1 MARTWVRSLPG
12 PLRATLQL
20 VCLLLLAFLPGC
32 RTTDL
37 SSAADSQDTLPP
49 APLED
54 SLFPSNLRNWSPDVA
69 VLPYADIG
77 DRTITVHNIRNV
89 SYQSD
94 SDYVVQHYDHTF
106 DLNRIQG
113 LDFIVVPF
121 KGASALAHTMLSFDF
136 RGDEHLCLSVEA
148 RLERGEKYSPLGG
161 SLRQYELIYVLAD
174 ERDVIVRRT
183 RHRSSE
189 VYLYHTVATPDQAKR
204 VFVDA
209 MKRVNKLYNEPEF
222 YDTLTNNCTTNIVR
236 HVNILRP
243 GDIPY
248 DPRILFTGLSDQL
261 AFEQGMLK
269 AEGTFEQTKQRAN
282 ITQQSNR
289 FADQT
294 DYSAQIRR

>member
-1 MARTWVRSLPG
+1 MARTRVRSLPD

-20 VCLLLLAFLPGC
+20 ACLLLLALFLGC
-32 RTTDL
+32 RTPADVSSGTD
-37 SSAADSQDTLPP
+37 SLPP

-69 VLPYADIG
+69 VLPYAEIG
-77 DRTITVHNIRNV
+77 DRTVTVYNIRNI

-94 SDYVVQHYDHTF
+94 SDYVVRHYDHTF
-106 DLNRIQG
+106 DLSRLQG

-136 RGDEHLCLSVEA
+136 RGDEHLCMSVEA
-148 RLERGEKYSPLGG
+148 RLEQGEKYSPLSG
-161 SLRQYELIYVLAD
+161 SLRRYELIYVLAD

-183 RHRSSE
+183 RHRSSD
-189 VYLYHTVATPDQAKR
+189 VYLYHTVATPEQARR

-222 YDTLTNNCTTNIVR
+222 YDTVTNNCTTNIVR
-236 HVNILRP
+236 HVNILRQ
-243 GDIPY
+243 GDAPY

-261 AFEQGMLK
+261 AFEQGLLK
-269 AEGTFEQTKQRAN
+269 AEGTFEQTRQRAN
-282 ITQQSNR
+282 ITQRSNR
-289 FADQT
+289 FADQA
-294 DYSAQIRR
+294 DYSSLIRR